1 MTPQKQRDKAL
12 ENMEVYAPIAD
23 RLGIRAVKEELE
35 DLSLRYLDPM
45 GYQEIEHALELH
57 KDERADF
64 IQKSKHRYWKNAARY
79 SKSSFGR
86 QSKSIN
92 GIYHK
97 MFVQGKSIDQI
108 YDVYAVRVIVDTV
121 IDCYNALGIIH
132 DLFHPIPNRFK
143 DYISTPK
150 PNLYQSLH
158 TTVIGSEGIPFEVQI
173 RTWDMHYTAE
183 YGIAAH
189 WKYKVGVTS
198 EDSLEEHLA
207 WVRKIL
213 DNQTESDA
221 TDLVRTIKNRF
232 IV

>member
-1 MTPQKQRDKAL
+1 MTK
-12 ENMEVYAPIAD
+12 
-23 RLGIRAVKEELE
+23 
-35 DLSLRYLDPM
+35 
-45 GYQEIEHALELH
+45 
-57 KDERADF
+57 F
-64 IQKSKHRYWKNAARY
+64 
-79 SKSSFGR
+79 
-86 QSKSIN
+86 
-92 GIYHK
+92 
-97 MFVQGKSIDQI
+97 

-221 TDLVRTIKNRF
+221 TDLVRTIKTDLSSDSVFVFTPRGEVISLPAGSTVIDFAYAIHSAVGNRM
-232 IV
+232 IGAKSG